1 VALTHAV
8 LPSNVRSGIGGVTGD
23 GMDMHR
29 GVGQAPLV
37 FPRRT
42 DKPLPEQLPDQRALD
57 VTTEVPGELLQ
68 WLRTAGGE
76 GLGPVTYQ
84 LPFAD
89 ERHKRIYLERQL
101 LPAFAVSVVGSG
113 WPAPS
118 RPDLQGGSPE
128 DGLRASR

>member
-1 VALTHAV
+1 
-8 LPSNVRSGIGGVTGD
+8 
-23 GMDMHR
+23 MDMHR
-29 GVGQAPLV
+29 GVGQAPAGL
-37 FPRRT
+37 PRRRT
-42 DKPLPEQLPDQRALD
+42 DKPWPEQLPDQRALD

-76 GLGPVTYQ
+76 WLGPVTYQ

-101 LPAFAVSVVGSG
+101 LPAFAVSVVDGG

-128 DGLRASR
+128 DGLHASR